1 MVNIRVFVTQISGER
16 LWGIDAPLPSEV
28 QIAINVNL
36 LGFERKSASIVEAP
50 FVFTVSFT
58 PSVAQIS
65 IKGKAQTI
73 GEENELNQ
81 IMDDYKNRKPPPPFI
96 AQAISNAA
104 VAEAIVIAKTIGIP
118 PPIPPIPIPE
128 EQPRPRPDAR
138 YTA

>member
-1 MVNIRVFVTQISGER
+1 MVSIRVFVTQISGER
-16 LWGIDAPLPSEV
+16 LWGIDASLPPEV

-65 IKGKAQTI
+65 IKGRAQTI
-73 GEENELNQ
+73 GEENELNK
-81 IMDDYKNRKPPPPFI
+81 IIEDYKNRKPPPPFI

-104 VAEAIVIAKTIGIP
+104 VAEAIVIAKTIGVP
-118 PPIPPIPIPE
+118 PPIPPISIPE
-128 EQPRPRPDAR
+128 EQQKPRPDAR